1 MSEKERK
8 SDMHLGM
15 DIGSISV
22 NTVIL
27 NRNREVIFDRYT
39 WCHGRPFH
47 IVLDILKELDSEYG
61 LNSFGSLS
69 FTGSGGKT
77 VAELT
82 GGRFINEVIAQSASV
97 SEHYPDAR
105 TVIEMGGE
113 DSKLI
118 IMERDG
124 NATFSR
130 MSDFSLNS
138 LCAAGTGSFLD
149 QQAKRIGVSIEN
161 EFGALAE
168 QSVNPPRIAGRCSVF
183 AKSDMIHLQ
192 QIATPLHDIVA
203 GLCFAVAR
211 NFKSTLGR
219 GKKLEK
225 PFIFQGGVAANS
237 GMRRAFRETFALA
250 GDEMIIPE
258 RYASMGAIGAVL
270 NTLETRNGEKTGFPG
285 LGKLEHY
292 LSNGSSP
299 TSSLEPLSL
308 SAAKYHIT
316 PERIMGNGQKSDV
329 WLGIDV
335 GSLSTNV
342 VLIDKENRVIA
353 RRYLPTAGKPLEAIR
368 QGMSEINDEVG
379 SEVIV
384 RGAGTTGSGRYLTGD
399 FVGADTIRN
408 EITAQATAAIAYDK
422 SVDTIF
428 EIGGQDSKYISISNG
443 VIVDFEMNKVCAAGT
458 GSFLEEQAEKL
469 QINIREEFGG
479 RGLRSKKPVPLGD
492 RCTVFM
498 ESDLNSH
505 QQKGA
510 ELDDL
515 VGGLAYSIVQNYL
528 QKVVGDKRIG
538 DRIFF
543 QGGVTNNRA
552 VVAAFEKVTGKPVTI
567 PPHFDVTGA
576 IGAAILAREESDS
589 SGSTKFKGFSISRQ
603 EYTVSGFTCN
613 GCSNSCEIQKIDI
626 EGENRSL
633 FYGGR
638 CEKYEK
644 SERKKEK
651 LKSLIPNL
659 FEERNRMLLMNYDD
673 NPAVAG
679 KTIGIPRAL
688 QVFYQQFPF
697 WNSFFTSLGFN
708 VKISDPTNKKIVRES
723 LETMVAET
731 CLPMELMHGHVINLL
746 EKGVDHIFLPFVV
759 NMKGNEDNPT
769 SNCNCPWVQSA
780 PFMVKA
786 AFKDD
791 TIREKFLMP
800 SLHFRHM
807 KRALRNELG
816 EFMKSTF
823 GIPESKT
830 WKAIQ
835 AADIVQQ
842 NFELSLAARGRE
854 INDMKLPEGT
864 RKLVLLGRPYNTG
877 DPHLNLN
884 LVDKLIAL
892 GTLPV
897 PADFLGEPVKD
908 MFDDYY
914 MMYWPNGQKIL
925 SAALQIMERD
935 DYYAVYLG
943 NFRCGPDSFIY
954 HYVQKEMKRKPF
966 LHLEV
971 DEHSADA
978 GLITRCE
985 AFLDSLKGFEKN
997 RNGKS
1002 EPAAKKSAPNN
1013 DLTGRT
1019 LYFPYANDIVHALA
1033 AAARSCNID
1042 SEVLP
1047 LQSSEDVELGR
1058 KFTTGHECF
1067 PMICTTGSFLKKL
1080 LEPGTDPSK
1089 SAFFMPDHNGPCR
1102 FGHYNKLQ
1110 RIIFDKMGFHEASL
1124 VTPSNDNAYSE
1135 LTAEHAVKF
1144 RKNAWIGSLATDY
1157 LRKFKQEKRP
1167 YEITKGDTDEMY
1179 ARYLEELHRII
1190 ENNCK
1195 GVGEFLIRA
1204 GNDFNTIPVDSSVTK
1219 PVVAIVGEVFMRDN
1233 PYCSGGLVERLEQLG
1248 AETMV
1253 PRFCEWLHYS
1263 TYRYARDSRWKGSM
1277 AGQARAKMQEIFQH
1291 ATNNYLEKKVVEN
1304 LRLHDYVGIKEV
1316 FQRAGPYV
1324 HHDYDGDPVIAL
1336 GSASS
1341 LFEKGIS
1348 GVVYILP
1355 FTCMPGTLVSSV
1367 SGDFRKD
1374 HGNIPWLN
1382 FAWDGQQDSG
1392 TETHLQAFMYQVQKF
1407 SGDRKLIKEEVPV

>member
-1 MSEKERK
+1 MKEKLNN
-8 SDMHLGM
+8 STLHLGM

-22 NTVIL
+22 NTVLMNSSGDI
-27 NRNREVIFDRYT
+27 EFDTYT

-47 IVLDILKELDSEYG
+47 IVMDILKDLDSKYG
-61 LNSFGSLS
+61 LNSLASLS
-69 FTGSGGKT
+69 FTGSGGRV

-97 SEHYPDAR
+97 SKLYPDVR

-118 IMERDG
+118 IMEKDG
-124 NATFSR
+124 NTTFSR
-130 MSDFSLNS
+130 ISDFSLNS

-149 QQAKRIGVSIEN
+149 QQAKRIGISIEN
-161 EFGALAE
+161 EFGSLAE
-168 QSVNPPRIAGRCSVF
+168 KSVNPPRIAGRCSVF

-237 GMRRAFRETFALA
+237 GMRRAFRETFEL
-250 GDEMIIPE
+250 GEDELFVPE
-258 RYASMGAIGAVL
+258 RHASMGAIGAIL
-270 NTLETRNGEKTGFPG
+270 NSLENNKEASNVFPG
-285 LGKLEHY
+285 LEKLEHY
-292 LSNGSSP
+292 LSNGSSE
-299 TSSLEPLSL
+299 TTFLEPLKMSDAIYDIL
-308 SAAKYHIT
+308 PAGTSS
-316 PERIMGNGQKSDV
+316 NGSKTDV

-342 VLIDKENRVIA
+342 VLIDKDNRVIA
-353 RRYLPTAGKPLEAIR
+353 RRYLPTAGKPLDAIR
-368 QGMSEINDEVG
+368 LGLSEINTEVG
-379 SEVIV
+379 DAVTV
-384 RGAGTTGSGRYLTGD
+384 KGAGTTGSGRYLTGD
-399 FVGADTIRN
+399 FIGADTIRN
-408 EITAQATAAIAYDK
+408 EITAQATAAIAYDNT
-422 SVDTIF
+422 VDTIF

-469 QINIREEFGG
+469 QINIKEEFGE
-479 RGLRSKKPVPLGD
+479 RGLKSQKPVSLGD

-510 ELDDL
+510 ELDNL
-515 VGGLAYSIVQNYL
+515 VGGLAYSIVQNYM
-528 QKVVGDKRIG
+528 QKVVGDKKVG
-538 DRIFF
+538 NKIFF

-552 VVAAFEKVTGKPVTI
+552 VVAAFEKVTGKPITI

-576 IGAAILAREESDS
+576 IGAAIMAREELN
-589 SGSTKFKGFSISRQ
+589 GSETTKFKGFSISNQ
-603 EYTVSGFTCN
+603 EYSVSSFTCN
-613 GCSNSCEIQKIDI
+613 ACSNACEIQKIDI
-626 EGENRSL
+626 VGENKSL

-644 SERKKEK
+644 SERKKEQF
-651 LKSLIPNL
+651 KSLIPNL
-659 FEERNRMLLMNYDD
+659 FEERNQMLVKDYNDELI
-673 NPAVAG
+673 PG
-679 KTIGIPRAL
+679 KKTIGIPRAL
-688 QVFYQQFPF
+688 SAFYQQFPF

-708 VKISDPTNKKIVRES
+708 VIISDLTDKKIVRES

-746 EKGVDHIFLPFVV
+746 NKNVDYIFMPFVV
-759 NMKGNEDNPT
+759 NMKGAEDNPT
-769 SNCNCPWVQSA
+769 NNCNCPWVQSA

-786 AFKDD
+786 AFKDEA
-791 TIREKFLMP
+791 IREKFLMP
-800 SLHFRHM
+800 SLHFRHL
-807 KRALRNELG
+807 KTALKNELG
-816 EFMKSTF
+816 EMMKSKF
-823 GIPESKT
+823 GVARAKT
-830 WKAIQ
+830 WDAIL
-835 AADIVQQ
+835 AADLVQE
-842 NFELSLAARGRE
+842 NFESSMIERGRE
-854 INDMKLPEGT
+854 IDEMKLPEGT

-884 LVDKLIAL
+884 LVDKLIGL

-897 PADFLGEPVKD
+897 PIEFLGTPMK
-908 MFDDYY
+908 MIFDDYY
-914 MMYWPNGQKIL
+914 MMYWPNGQKII
-925 SAALQIMERD
+925 SAAMSVMKRE

-954 HYVQKEMKRKPF
+954 HYVQKEMKGKPF

-997 RNGKS
+997 RNGEEEIKTI
-1002 EPAAKKSAPNN
+1002 KSAPNN

-1033 AAARSCNID
+1033 AAARSCGID

-1047 LQSSEDVELGR
+1047 LQNNVDVELGR
-1058 KFTTGHECF
+1058 KHTTGHECF

-1080 LEPGTDPSK
+1080 LEPGNDPAK

-1110 RIIFDKMGFHEASL
+1110 RIIFDKMGFQEATL

-1144 RKNAWIGSLATDY
+1144 RKNAWMGSLAMDY
-1157 LRKFKQEKRP
+1157 IRKFKQEKRP
-1167 YEITKGDTDEMY
+1167 YEAIKGETDEMY
-1179 ARYLEELHRII
+1179 GRYLQELISII
-1190 ENNCK
+1190 ENNCN
-1195 GVGEFLIRA
+1195 GVGKFLTRA
-1204 GNDFNTIPVDSSVTK
+1204 GNDFKSISIQNTGKK

-1233 PYCSGGLVERLEQLG
+1233 PYCSGFLVDRLEQLG

-1263 TYRYARDSRWKGSM
+1263 TYRYSRDSKWKGNTS
-1277 AGQARAKMQEIFQH
+1277 GQVRAKIQE
-1291 ATNNYLEKKVVEN
+1291 V
-1304 LRLHDYVGIKEV
+1304 
-1316 FQRAGPYV
+1316 
-1324 HHDYDGDPVIAL
+1324 
-1336 GSASS
+1336 
-1341 LFEKGIS
+1341 
-1348 GVVYILP
+1348 
-1355 FTCMPGTLVSSV
+1355 
-1367 SGDFRKD
+1367 
-1374 HGNIPWLN
+1374 
-1382 FAWDGQQDSG
+1382 
-1392 TETHLQAFMYQVQKF
+1392 
-1407 SGDRKLIKEEVPV
+1407 